1 MGKEARLRLRP
12 QTVFSAVLEGKK
24 TFAELAPEYGFTTE
38 AFEAEVLAKV
48 GPKEFPRLK
57 KESDRNAA
65 EKEKKAMKKKT
76 TKKSA
81 DTTTTPSTTTA
92 VVNSDTRTTAT
103 TTTTPKEVKMK
114 KERVVTRETLLRQ
127 RDNAIR
133 EIETAESSVAAEA
146 ALLEVEGDKVK
157 AAEEKVASAKKI
169 LAEAQDGLKA
179 AQKDFQKREKTAAEK
194 LKNLQRWQD
203 CLSNIVKNIQEMD
216 AKLIYLVA
224 PGYKGEL
231 PAVGQLISVVP
242 FERATIEF
250 GSDLY
255 KEISAMDLL
264 ESGFD
269 RISEAKAAYDFARLV
284 IKYEIQDIE
293 VTVLVDDDRIKRIL
307 TAQEVGF

>member
-65 EKEKKAMKKKT
+65 EKEKKAMKKKA
-76 TKKSA
+76 TKK
-81 DTTTTPSTTTA
+81 TTTTTTSSTTTA
-92 VVNSDTRTTAT
+92 VVNDDTSTTAT
-103 TTTTPKEVKMK
+103 ATTTPKEVKMK
-114 KERVVTRETLLRQ
+114 KERVVTLETLLRQ

-133 EIETAESSVAAEA
+133 EIATAESSVAAEA
-146 ALLEVEGDKVK
+146 ALLEVDGDKVK
-157 AAEEKVASAKKI
+157 AAEEKVTSAKKM

-203 CLSNIVKNIQEMD
+203 CLSNIKANIREME

-242 FERATIEF
+242 FERATTEF

-284 IKYEIQDIE
+284 IKYEIKDIE
-293 VTVLVDDDRIKRIL
+293 VKVLVDDDRIKRIL

>member
-1 MGKEARLRLRP
+1 MGNEARLRLRP

-24 TFAELAPEYGFTTE
+24 TFEELAPEYGFTTE

-57 KESDRNAA
+57 KESDRNKA

-76 TKKSA
+76 TKKS
-81 DTTTTPSTTTA
+81 TTA
-92 VVNSDTRTTAT
+92 TVTAT
-103 TTTTPKEVKMK
+103 TTTTTKEVNMK
-114 KERVVTRETLLRQ
+114 KEKVVTRETLLRQ
-127 RDNAIR
+127 KDNAIR
-133 EIETAESSVAAEA
+133 EIEVAEANVAAEA
-146 ALLEVEGDKVK
+146 ALLEAEGDKVK
-157 AAEEKVASAKKI
+157 AAEEKVTSAKKI
-169 LAEAQDGLKA
+169 LAEAQEGLKKT
-179 AQKDFQKREKTAAEK
+179 QKDFQKQEKVAAEK

-203 CLSNIVKNIQEMD
+203 CLSNIEANIREMD
-216 AKLIYLVA
+216 AKVIYLVA

-284 IKYEIQDIE
+284 IKYELDDID